1 MSQSMHL
8 TFVPIHHTF
17 CSRYKSDC
25 VIYMYEFCSK
35 ASFFF
40 NSYEHGI
47 VVVKVQ
53 RSSAYMVSF
62 VSTQTEKFHVTYQMN
77 AQLIIYKM
85 VFVSCSVSKSS
96 QSYGCFFSTFI
107 MRIF

>member
-1 MSQSMHL
+1 
-8 TFVPIHHTF
+8 
-17 CSRYKSDC
+17 
-25 VIYMYEFCSK
+25 MYEF
-35 ASFFF
+35 APRRPFFF

-53 RSSAYMVSF
+53 RSSAYIVSF

-85 VFVSCSVSKSS
+85 VFVSCSISKTS
-96 QSYGCFFSTFI
+96 QSYGCFLSTFI
-107 MRIF
+107 MCIS